1 MASNRLPDLVH
12 DSRLETE
19 FRGSL
24 TIHSDRPSGSSRRSK
39 RERVHWEKVRE
50 IGRGGFGSVHL
61 EAQRKPLNPGVP
73 ELRAVKRIRH
83 ATHRHLLH
91 ELEAIAKF
99 SNKKVCFHIMDF
111 CVYTEC

>member
-1 MASNRLPDLVH
+1 MASNRLPDLVR
-12 DSRLETE
+12 DTRLETE

-24 TIHSDRPSGSSRRSK
+24 TIHSAIPSGSSRRGRK
-39 RERVHWEKVRE
+39 ERIHWEKVKE

-61 EAQRKPLNPGVP
+61 EAQRKPLNNGQP

-99 SNKKVCFHIMDF
+99 SNKKVCCHAIEL
-111 CVYTEC
+111 CLRSIY